1 MLILNLNGSKDVIFA
16 TESGLGFGRF
26 NSKNDYVI
34 DDTENNT
41 VMDEIHSHILAG
53 SFRLSKG
60 V

>member
-1 MLILNLNGSKDVIFA
+1 MLILNLNGSKEVIFA

-26 NSKNDYVI
+26 NSENDYQI
-34 DDTENNT
+34 NDTESSQ
-41 VMDEIHSHILAG
+41 VMNEIHSHISAG